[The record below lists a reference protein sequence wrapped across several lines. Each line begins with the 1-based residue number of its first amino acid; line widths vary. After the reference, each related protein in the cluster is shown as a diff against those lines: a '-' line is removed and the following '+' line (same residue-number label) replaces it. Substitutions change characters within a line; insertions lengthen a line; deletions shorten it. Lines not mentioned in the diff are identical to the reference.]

1 MQTQA
6 GPSTAGS
13 SSNPLNQAPR
23 DGATSSSN
31 RMDDSTRTILSTLL
45 TLLNA
50 SEHPSALSSSPL
62 SPSPSSAYSH
72 SYAPSRVYALAL
84 EGGRSKSRK
93 IDHDKNAHSE
103 EGVQGKYKG
112 KGRERDEMDMIYGN
126 RTEQEKLLRS
136 LKEGLRDARDIL
148 SRAVS
153 RAGAGNVPV
162 TSNTNANTNAS
173 VGSAGTAG
181 GSAAAGAGAGA
192 GRDEKERV
200 ARAMKDV

>member
-1 MQTQA
+1 
-6 GPSTAGS
+6 
-13 SSNPLNQAPR
+13 
-23 DGATSSSN
+23 
-31 RMDDSTRTILSTLL
+31 MDDNTRTILSTLH

-50 SEHPSALSSSPL
+50 SGHPSALSSSSIPPSLSL
-62 SPSPSSAYSH
+62 SPSYSH

-93 IDHDKNAHSE
+93 IDHDKNGHSE

-112 KGRERDEMDMIYGN
+112 KGRERDETDMIYGN

-148 SRAVS
+148 SRA
-153 RAGAGNVPV
+153 GAGNVPII
-162 TSNTNANTNAS
+162 SNTNANTNAS
-173 VGSAGTAG
+173 VGSAGTVG
-181 GSAAAGAGAGA
+181 GSAALGAGAGA

-200 ARAMKDV
+200 VRAMKDV